1 MLGKYST
8 KVVLPKTKSELV
20 RKINALGDVEIKVV
34 EPLEDRVRLVRSE
47 IDRFVIKGKKISV
60 VLIRSG

>member
-34 EPLEDRVRLVRSE
+34 EPLDDRVRLVRSE
-47 IDRFVIKGKKISV
+47 IDRFIIKGKKISV

>member
-1 MLGKYST
+1 MLGEYST

>member
-1 MLGKYST
+1 MLGEYST

-34 EPLEDRVRLVRSE
+34 EPLDDRVRLVRSE
-47 IDRFVIKGKKISV
+47 IDRFIIKGKKISV